1 MNLPRVVTSVGDGQ
15 DFYYVQAN
23 VAVELDQEGTTALIR
38 ARHAVIDRHLL
49 KLLRTYR
56 VQDLRVVGQRSVRE
70 DMKRV
75 ISRLL
80 PQGRCV
86 TCISPIN
93 Y

>member
-23 VAVELDQEGTTALIR
+23 VAVELDQGTTTLIR

-75 ISRLL
+75 IGHSSTGEMRY
-80 PQGRCV
+80 V
-86 TCISPIN
+86 YFTN
-93 Y
+93 